1 MRLVRLNAW
10 LSRATIKPAVWLL
23 CLLPLATLGLRLMA
37 QELGPNPAET
47 LLRSTGDWALRGL
60 CLVLTLTPLQQ
71 GLGLT
76 ALGRLRRLLGLF
88 SFFYAVL
95 HALIY
100 AWLEV
105 GWQWQ
110 EMWQDVLERP
120 FITVGMLAWLLL
132 AVLAATSFQ
141 AAIRTL
147 GGKRW
152 KRVHRTVHLAAWLV
166 LLHFYWMREGKNNT
180 QEVWYYVAVIAALQ
194 AWRLWR
200 WHQRRRMQ
208 SAVRP

>member
-1 MRLVRLNAW
+1 MRLVRLNTW
-10 LSRATIKPAVWLL
+10 LSHTTIKPAVWLL
-23 CLLPLATLGLRLMA
+23 CLLPLATLVLRVMA

-71 GLGLT
+71 GIGLT

-152 KRVHRTVHLAAWLV
+152 KRVHRMVHLAAWLV

-180 QEVWYYVAVIAALQ
+180 QEVWYYVAVIATLQ

-200 WHQRRRMQ
+200 WYQRRSAQ
-208 SAVRP
+208 SAVRL